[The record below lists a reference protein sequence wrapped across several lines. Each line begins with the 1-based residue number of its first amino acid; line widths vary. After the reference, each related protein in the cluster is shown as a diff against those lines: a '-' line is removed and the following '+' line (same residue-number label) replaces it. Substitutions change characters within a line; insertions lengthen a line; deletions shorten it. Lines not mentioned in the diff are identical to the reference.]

1 MKHVAAA
8 LGLVVLFIWI
18 AMAADERLPQSPSFE
33 ALASAPPLGWNSYD
47 CYGMLATEGDIK
59 ANADYL
65 ATHLKAYGWTYVV
78 LDYLW
83 YAEGLTADN
92 VRDKDPVQNIDA
104 YGRLSPSPA
113 LHPSSTN
120 GRGLKPL
127 ADHVHRLGLKF
138 GLHIMRGI
146 PLQAI
151 AANAPVLGT
160 SVRARDI
167 ADPKDGC
174 SWYAGLV
181 GVDTARTGGQ
191 EYYDS
196 LLKLYAEWGVDYI
209 KADDMCS
216 PYHATEIEAVSR
228 AIQKCGRPM
237 VLSLSP
243 GPAPLDQASHLAR
256 FAHLWRI
263 SGDFWDEWPKVLAQ
277 FDLCRAWAPHLTP
290 GHWPDADMLP
300 LGKLSIRTDLKGFV
314 PRDTRLTRAEQRT
327 VMTLWSIFR
336 SPLMMGGNLPDCDA
350 WTLSLLTNPEVLAV
364 DQSGTGAHE
373 LFARD
378 GRVAW
383 VSVAPGSEDLYLALF
398 NATDHDPLE
407 VGVMAADLG
416 RKGPLR
422 VRDLWERRDL
432 GQFSERFSVSL
443 PAHGAGLYRIR

>member
-1 MKHVAAA
+1 MKHVAVG
-8 LGLVVLFIWI
+8 LGLVALLFLL
-18 AMAADERLPQSPSFE
+18 AMASDESLTRDSSFE
-33 ALASAPPLGWNSYD
+33 ALAAAPPLGWNSYD
-47 CYGMLATEGDIK
+47 CYGMLATEQDIK

-65 ATHLKAYGWTYVV
+65 AARLKAFGWAYIV

-83 YAEGLTADN
+83 YAENLTADN
-92 VRDKDPVQNIDA
+92 VREKDPVQNIDA
-104 YGRLSPSPA
+104 YGRLVPSPA

-127 ADHVHRLGLKF
+127 ADHVHGLGLKF

-146 PLQAI
+146 PIQAV
-151 AANAPVLGT
+151 ARNTPVLGT

-167 ADPKDGC
+167 ADPADGC

-181 GVDTARTGGQ
+181 GVDTTRKGGQ

-216 PYHATEIEAVSR
+216 PYHDREIEAVSR

-237 VLSLSP
+237 ILSLSP
-243 GPAPLDQASHLAR
+243 GPAPLDKAAHLAR

-263 SGDFWDEWPKVLAQ
+263 SADFWDEWPKVLAQ
-277 FDLCRAWAPHLTP
+277 FDLCRAWAPFAAP

-300 LGKLSIRTDLKGFV
+300 LGKLSLRTDLKGFL
-314 PRDTRLTRAEQRT
+314 PRSSRLTRAEQRT
-327 VMTLWSIFR
+327 VMTLWTIFR
-336 SPLMMGGNLPDCDA
+336 SPLMMGGNLPDCDD
-350 WTLSLLTNPEVLAV
+350 WTLSLLTNREVLAV
-364 DQSGTGAHE
+364 VTDGTGGRE
-373 LFARD
+373 LFSRD

-383 VSVAPGSEDLYLALF
+383 VSGVAGTGELYAALF
-398 NATDHDPLE
+398 NTSDDGPLE
-407 VGVMAADLG
+407 VEVTAADLG
-416 RKGPLR
+416 RTGTLR

-432 GQFSERFSVSL
+432 GDFPGRFAVSL
-443 PAHGAGLYRIR
+443 PAHGAGLFRVR